1 MDGSQINHKLYQS
14 IKETEMTY
22 YVHKAIYYE
31 FHWQTPDGEWHY
43 TSCEPHEW
51 QDHADFFNGQKRS
64 KFILDWYDE
73 VHAEYDDD

>member
-1 MDGSQINHKLYQS
+1 
-14 IKETEMTY
+14 KEIEMTY

-31 FHWQTPDGEWHY
+31 FHWQTPDGKWHY

-64 KFILDWYDE
+64 GFILDWYDE